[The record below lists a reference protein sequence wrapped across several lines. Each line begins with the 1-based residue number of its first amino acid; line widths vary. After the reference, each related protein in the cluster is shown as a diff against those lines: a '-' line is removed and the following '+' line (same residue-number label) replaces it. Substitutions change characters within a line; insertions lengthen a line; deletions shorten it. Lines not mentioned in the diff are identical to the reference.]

1 MSSLARAM
9 LYQETSVTVHT
20 FKGASMADKMIKDLT
35 VPSKSAGD
43 VKGGRKANKK
53 AGKKGR

>member
-1 MSSLARAM
+1 
-9 LYQETSVTVHT
+9 
-20 FKGASMADKMIKDLT
+20 MAEKMIKDLT

-53 AGKKGR
+53 AGKKSR

>member
-1 MSSLARAM
+1 M
-9 LYQETSVTVHT
+9 LYQQTSVTVHT
-20 FKGASMADKMIKDLT
+20 FKGAPMAEKMIKDLT

-53 AGKKGR
+53 ASRKSR